1 MCTMATNWLQRPL
14 CDGSEQNIEIN
25 FLCITSLPYLFFLG
39 HVTSEGIDMIMPSLS
54 LLSMVIHSGS
64 CQPKNI
70 PPILKYILDVA
81 FILLAIVIYLADRF
95 LSTD

>member
-1 MCTMATNWLQRPL
+1 MHHKFA
-14 CDGSEQNIEIN
+14 IFI
-25 FLCITSLPYLFFLG
+25 LPWPRDAG
-39 HVTSEGIDMIMPSLS
+39 HVTREGIDMIMPSLS

-70 PPILKYILDVA
+70 PPISKYILDVA